1 MKATLLN
8 IRNFYSSKKDRDYT
22 VIQYLR
28 QLTPSEQNERGY
40 IGFSIC
46 EETFVPDNL
55 VNTFKDSDVDKE
67 IDLQYSIIGGK
78 AVLDNIVV
86 K

>member
-8 IRNFYSSKKDRDYT
+8 IRNFHSSKKDKDYT

-28 QLTPSEQNERGY
+28 SLTPSEKSERGY
-40 IGFSIC
+40 IGTTIS

-55 VNTFKDSDVDKE
+55 VNTFKDSDVEKDIE
-67 IDLQYSIIGGK
+67 LQYSIIGGK